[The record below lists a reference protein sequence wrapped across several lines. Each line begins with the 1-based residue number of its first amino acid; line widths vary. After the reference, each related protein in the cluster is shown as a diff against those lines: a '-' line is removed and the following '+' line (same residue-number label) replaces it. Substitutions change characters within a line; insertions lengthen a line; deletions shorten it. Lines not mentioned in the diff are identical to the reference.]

1 MVACGLTEATPSQRI
16 EMIPIDRITVVNP
29 RLRSKRVFK
38 SIVENIAE
46 VGLKRPITVT
56 RRSESGG
63 PFYDLVCGQ
72 GRLEAFRD
80 LGQTE
85 VPALVVVADPEDC
98 LIASLV
104 ENCARRQHQAV
115 DLLQDIGGMRA
126 RGYSDTEIARKTGFS
141 YDYVHS
147 VARLLERGEQRLLR
161 AVEAGYLPISVAMQ
175 ICESDDQGVQAAL
188 HEAYESNM
196 LRGRNLLAA
205 RRLVELRQRAGKA
218 SAQQS
223 PRNRTGLSPENLVRA
238 FEEDTA
244 RKRLMVKRTQATR
257 SRLMFITEALRQLS
271 QDDTFMA
278 LLEDEGLTTMPARIA
293 ARVAHLPADKA

>member
-1 MVACGLTEATPSQRI
+1 MNTAIPSQRI

-29 RLRSKRVFK
+29 RVRNKRVFRG
-38 SIVENIAE
+38 IVENIAE

-56 RRSESGG
+56 RRNESGG

-85 VPALVVVADPEDC
+85 VPALVVVADPDDC

-104 ENCARRQHQAV
+104 ENCARRQHQAS
-115 DLLQDIGGMRA
+115 DLLQDIGGMRS
-126 RGYSDTEIARKTGFS
+126 RGYSDTEIARKTGLS
-141 YDYVHS
+141 YEYVHA

-161 AVEAGYLPISVAMQ
+161 AVEAGYLPISVAIQ
-175 ICESDDQGVQAAL
+175 ICEADDQGVQAAL
-188 HEAYESNM
+188 HQAYENNM

-218 SAQQS
+218 SRQQGARPKS
-223 PRNRTGLSPENLVRA
+223 LSPENLVRA
-238 FEEDTA
+238 FEEDSE

-257 SRLMFITEALRQLS
+257 NRLVFITEALRQLAK
-271 QDDTFMA
+271 DETFMA
-278 LLEDEGLTTMPARIA
+278 LLEDENLTSMPARLA
-293 ARVAHLPADKA
+293 ARVAHLPIAEA

>member
-1 MVACGLTEATPSQRI
+1 MTAAVLSQRI

-29 RLRSKRVFK
+29 RIRSKRIFK
-38 SIVENIAE
+38 GIVENIAE

-72 GRLEAFRD
+72 GRLEAFRE

-104 ENCARRQHQAV
+104 ENCARRQHQAI
-115 DLLQDIGGMRA
+115 DLLQDIGGMRT
-126 RGYSDTEIARKTGFS
+126 RGYSDTEIARKTGLS
-141 YDYVHS
+141 YDYVHA

-175 ICESDDQGVQAAL
+175 ICEADDQGVQAAL
-188 HEAYESNM
+188 HQAYENNL

-205 RRLVELRQRAGKA
+205 RRLVELRQRTGKA
-218 SAQQS
+218 SSLHGSRRKS
-223 PRNRTGLSPENLVRA
+223 PLSPENLVRA
-238 FEEDTA
+238 FEEDTE

-257 SRLMFITEALRQLS
+257 NRLVFITEALRQLS
-271 QDDTFMA
+271 KDESFMA
-278 LLEDEGLTTMPARIA
+278 MLEDEDLTTMPARIA
-293 ARVAHLPADKA
+293 ARVAHLPIAEA